1 MTRSDGAGIDDAAGT
16 RRPRI
21 NVRGIGTRYL
31 PAPNPHRAGASQ
43 VSRTPFDGVVPSAG
57 ALVRVLCPV
66 VESDA

>member
-21 NVRGIGTRYL
+21 NVRDTGTRCV
-31 PAPNPHRAGASQ
+31 PAPDPHRAGASH

-57 ALVRVLCPV
+57 ALVCVLCPV
-66 VESDA
+66 VEGDA